1 MPQSLSELYRSIL
14 EFWSAVSVVTRALM
28 ILGVG
33 ICFSVAGEL
42 MLKAGMNRVGVL
54 SLQPGNVLEG
64 LWRSFTNPLVLAG
77 FVSVF
82 LASIFWLGVIS
93 RIPLSLAYPM
103 MSLSYVV
110 VVFASALL
118 LREQV
123 TFTRVAGVAVIIVG
137 VYIVY
142 RS

>member
-1 MPQSLSELYRSIL
+1 MM
-14 EFWSAVSVVTRALM
+14 ARALL
-28 ILGVG
+28 ILVVG
-33 ICFSVAGEL
+33 LCFSVAGEL
-42 MLKAGMNRVGVL
+42 MLKGGMNKVGVL
-54 SLQPGNVLEG
+54 SFRPENFITG
-64 LWRSFTNPLVLAG
+64 LWRTFTEPLVLVG

-110 VVFASALL
+110 VVAASALL
-118 LREQV
+118 LREQI
-123 TFTRVAGVAVIIVG
+123 TPTRVLGVAIIIAGVYV
-137 VYIVY
+137 VY